1 MVIFLDGLFSPAPP
15 YKKWYNLFPPLFIHK
30 FLLWY
35 CIRLCCIS
43 SHCQKAKARWYVFVA
58 VKFVSMWCKY
68 VSQFGLSSTQRFF
81 CGGLPIVPRKSRHST
96 LYCGGPHEC
105 ERPLRAVVLRIEG
118 TERSILHL
126 VRLKQVSQHGSS
138 DYSGCSLTILWLF
151 SGSSDYSGCSDLKTR
166 DTAGAMPGCLSTI
179 AHAQSPN
186 CSTTSTT
193 SRPTGSFASRFVFSS
208 ALSLH

>member
-1 MVIFLDGLFSPAPP
+1 
-15 YKKWYNLFPPLFIHK
+15 
-30 FLLWY
+30 
-35 CIRLCCIS
+35 
-43 SHCQKAKARWYVFVA
+43 
-58 VKFVSMWCKY
+58 MWCKY
-68 VSQFGLSSTQRFF
+68 VSQFGLSSTLF
-81 CGGLPIVPRKSRHST
+81 CGGLPILQTKSRHST

-105 ERPLRAVVLRIEG
+105 KRPLRALVLRIEG

-126 VRLKQVSQHGSS
+126 VRLKQR
-138 DYSGCSLTILWLF
+138 
-151 SGSSDYSGCSDLKTR
+151 GSSDYSGCSDLKTR

-208 ALSLH
+208 ALSLHQIAQHYVSIRLHSSSCTKSCSFLQYNNRPMRWF

>member
-1 MVIFLDGLFSPAPP
+1 
-15 YKKWYNLFPPLFIHK
+15 
-30 FLLWY
+30 
-35 CIRLCCIS
+35 
-43 SHCQKAKARWYVFVA
+43 
-58 VKFVSMWCKY
+58 MWCKY
-68 VSQFGLSSTQRFF
+68 VSQFGLLSIPFF
-81 CGGLPIVPRKSRHST
+81 CGRPPIVPRKSRHST

-105 ERPLRAVVLRIEG
+105 ERPLRALVLRIEG

-126 VRLKQVSQHGSS
+126 VRLKQVSQQP
-138 DYSGCSLTILWLF
+138 
-151 SGSSDYSGCSDLKTR
+151 GSSDYSGCSDLKTR

>member
-1 MVIFLDGLFSPAPP
+1 
-15 YKKWYNLFPPLFIHK
+15 
-30 FLLWY
+30 
-35 CIRLCCIS
+35 
-43 SHCQKAKARWYVFVA
+43 
-58 VKFVSMWCKY
+58 MWCKY

-138 DYSGCSLTILWLF
+138 DYSGCSLTILWVLLLF
-151 SGSSDYSGCSDLKTR
+151 WVFRSEDKRHCWCDAWLPLHNS
-166 DTAGAMPGCLSTI
+166 
-179 AHAQSPN
+179 
-186 CSTTSTT
+186 
-193 SRPTGSFASRFVFSS
+193 SRPEPELLDYLDHLAPNRIFRISLCLLLRTLFALDRPALCVHPSPRQFRHKILRSSRF
-208 ALSLH
+208 LQM

>member
-1 MVIFLDGLFSPAPP
+1 
-15 YKKWYNLFPPLFIHK
+15 
-30 FLLWY
+30 
-35 CIRLCCIS
+35 
-43 SHCQKAKARWYVFVA
+43 
-58 VKFVSMWCKY
+58 MWCKY

-118 TERSILHL
+118 TERSILQL
-126 VRLKQVSQHGSS
+126 VRLKQASHR
-138 DYSGCSLTILWLF
+138 
-151 SGSSDYSGCSDLKTR
+151 GSSDYSGCSDLKTR
-166 DTAGAMPGCLSTI
+166 DTGAGAMPGCLSTI
-179 AHAQSPN
+179 AHAQSPK

>member
-1 MVIFLDGLFSPAPP
+1 
-15 YKKWYNLFPPLFIHK
+15 
-30 FLLWY
+30 
-35 CIRLCCIS
+35 
-43 SHCQKAKARWYVFVA
+43 
-58 VKFVSMWCKY
+58 MWCKY

-81 CGGLPIVPRKSRHST
+81 CGGFPIVPRTSRHST

-118 TERSILHL
+118 TERSILQL
-126 VRLKQVSQHGSS
+126 VRLKQASHR
-138 DYSGCSLTILWLF
+138 
-151 SGSSDYSGCSDLKTR
+151 GSSDYSGCSDLKTR

-208 ALSLH
+208 ALCSH